1 MGFSVREAG
10 EARAMPKPKIINL
23 KTHLKGALEFLMF
36 RPFGE
41 LRK

>member
-1 MGFSVREAG
+1 MGFSVRETG
-10 EARAMPKPKIINL
+10 ETRAMPKPKIINL
-23 KTHLKGALEFLMF
+23 KTHLKSALEFLMF